1 MAAASRT
8 VAVAASGGRDSTALL
23 HATARA
29 AAGMGVQVVALHV
42 HHGLMPEADSWCQA
56 VHAQC
61 EQWAREG
68 LPVSCDVERLVG
80 APARGDSVEAWA
92 RRERYAALTRMA
104 RRAGASLVLLAHHR
118 RDQAETVLLQLL
130 RGAGAA
136 GLAAMPRTAER
147 SGLVWARPW
156 LDMPRTAIE
165 AYVQAWQLGVV
176 DDPSNRDLRYARS
189 RLRTAVW
196 PALVAAFPDAELAL
210 TQAARQAALA
220 ATVLDEVAAQD
231 LHGVRADDDMQA
243 LDQAAW
249 CALGP
254 DRRELALRAWLRQHA
269 PDPSTVRHTLLTRL
283 ARELPSATTACWPLD
298 ATHELR
304 LYRGRLRVGSRL
316 PAPAAAPIAPCAI
329 DWHHLGPHRLPA
341 WGGTLVLRRV
351 EEGGVPVSLLAAALL
366 RTRRPGDTFQ
376 SGPGRPVRALKKQ
389 FQAAGLPAWLR
400 QAPVVA
406 TAEALV
412 FVPGLGL
419 DARAAMAPGQPRC
432 VMDWVADA

>member
-42 HHGLMPEADSWCQA
+42 HHGLMPDADAWCRA
-56 VHAQC
+56 VQVQC
-61 EQWAREG
+61 EQWARDG
-68 LPVSCDVERLVG
+68 LPVRCEVERLPG
-80 APARGDSVEAWA
+80 SPARGDSVEAWA

-104 RRAGASLVLLAHHR
+104 RGADAAMVLLAHHR

-147 SGLVWARPW
+147 GGLVWARPW
-156 LDMPRTAIE
+156 LNMPRKAID
-165 AYVQAWQLGVV
+165 AYVHAWQLGVV
-176 DDPSNRDLRYARS
+176 DDPSNRDPRYARS
-189 RLRTAVW
+189 RLRTSVW

-231 LHGVRADDDMQA
+231 LHGVRAHDDMQA

-254 DRRELALRAWLRQHA
+254 ARRELALRAWLRQHA
-269 PDPSTVRHTLLTRL
+269 PDPSVVRHTLLTRL
-283 ARELPSATTACWPLD
+283 ARELPGATTACWPLD
-298 ATHELR
+298 AAHELR

-316 PAPAAAPIAPCAI
+316 PAPPEAQIAPCAI
-329 DWHHLGPHRLPA
+329 DWRHLGPHRLPA
-341 WGGTLVLRRV
+341 WGGTLVLRPV
-351 EEGGVPVSLLAAALL
+351 EEGGVPVSLLSAAVL
-366 RTRRPGDTFQ
+366 RHRRPGDVFQ

-389 FQAAGLPAWLR
+389 FQAAGLSAWLR

-419 DARAAMAPGQPRC
+419 DARAAAAPGQPRC
-432 VMDWVADA
+432 VIDWVADA

>member
-29 AAGMGVQVVALHV
+29 AAGMDVQVVALHV
-42 HHGLMPEADSWCQA
+42 HHGLMPDADAWCQA
-56 VHAQC
+56 VQVQC
-61 EQWAREG
+61 EQWARDG
-68 LPVSCDVERLVG
+68 LPVRCEVERLG
-80 APARGDSVEAWA
+80 GSPARGDSVEAWA

-104 RRAGASLVLLAHHR
+104 RRAGASMVLLAHHR

-130 RGAGAA
+130 RGGGPA

-147 SGLVWARPW
+147 NGVVWARPW
-156 LDMPRTAIE
+156 LEMPRTAVE

-176 DDPSNRDLRYARS
+176 DDASNRDLRYARS

-210 TQAARQAALA
+210 TRAAQQAAAAA
-220 ATVLDEVAAQD
+220 AVLDEVAAQD
-231 LHGVRADDDMQA
+231 LTALVAHDDARA
-243 LDQAAW
+243 LDQASW
-249 CALGP
+249 CSLGP
-254 DRRELALRAWLRQHA
+254 ARRELALRAWLRKHA
-269 PDPSTVRHTLLTRL
+269 PDPSVARHTLLARL
-283 ARELPSATTACWPLD
+283 ANELPSATTACWPMN

-316 PAPAAAPIAPCAI
+316 PAPTAVQIAPCAI
-329 DWHHLGPHRLPA
+329 DWRHLGPHRLPA
-341 WGGTLVLRRV
+341 WGGTLVLRPV
-351 EEGGVPVSLLAAALL
+351 DEGGVPVSLLAAAVL
-366 RTRRPGDTFQ
+366 RARRPGDCFQ

-389 FQAAGLPAWLR
+389 FQAACQPAWLR
-400 QAPVVA
+400 QAPVLA

-419 DARAAMAPGQPRC
+419 DARAAAAPGQPRC
-432 VMDWVADA
+432 VIDWVADA